1 MTDLYR
7 LSYVSHS
14 RIPPEQRDAEL
25 DTIVRHAR
33 TANHA
38 AGITGVLIAS
48 GHYFCQVLE
57 GSGTAVEHIFET
69 IQLDSRHEAITVL
82 EFVPVAIRLF
92 TGWDMASFDRD
103 HDHDALDQL
112 RHLIEQ
118 LQVVATGRPILNV
131 FEQLIQLRESQGN
144 RSAA

>member
-25 DTIVRHAR
+25 AEILYHAR
-33 TANHA
+33 QANHA
-38 AGITGVLIAS
+38 AGISGVLIAS
-48 GHYFCQVLE
+48 GPYFCQMLE
-57 GSGTAVEHIFET
+57 GSGTAVEQIFET

-82 EFVPVAIRLF
+82 EFVPVANRML
-92 TGWDMASFDRD
+92 TGWDMACFDRD
-103 HDHDALDQL
+103 HDDDSIGQL
-112 RHLIEQ
+112 RQLIEQ

-131 FEQLIQLRESQGN
+131 FDQLIQLRESQGN